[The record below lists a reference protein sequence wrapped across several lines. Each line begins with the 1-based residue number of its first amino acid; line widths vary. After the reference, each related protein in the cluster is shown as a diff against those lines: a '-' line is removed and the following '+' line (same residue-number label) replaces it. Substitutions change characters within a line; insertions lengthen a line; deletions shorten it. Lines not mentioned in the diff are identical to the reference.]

1 MPLFLATLQGEEKQ
15 LAQKYYFFV
24 LEKKKKFEAE
34 QPHLSKEE
42 VRQIGICEFVSDWI
56 FVHIVEKYLE
66 EDNTSLSN
74 THKIL
79 PPEFCL
85 PEDSPFRAIADIT
98 MEKGSKEGL
107 ALFEKVLNKYL
118 SGIQEI
124 IIMMAAVYFIKGMFL
139 HAKVA
144 LKLKLDHITIPE
156 QKPITCPE
164 LDLD

>member
-1 MPLFLATLQGEEKQ
+1 M
-15 LAQKYYFFV
+15 
-24 LEKKKKFEAE
+24 
-34 QPHLSKEE
+34 
-42 VRQIGICEFVSDWI
+42 
-56 FVHIVEKYLE
+56 E
-66 EDNTSLSN
+66 EDNTTLSN

-85 PEDSPFRAIADIT
+85 SEDSPFRAIADIT

-124 IIMMAAVYFIKGMFL
+124 VIMMAAVYFIKDMFL